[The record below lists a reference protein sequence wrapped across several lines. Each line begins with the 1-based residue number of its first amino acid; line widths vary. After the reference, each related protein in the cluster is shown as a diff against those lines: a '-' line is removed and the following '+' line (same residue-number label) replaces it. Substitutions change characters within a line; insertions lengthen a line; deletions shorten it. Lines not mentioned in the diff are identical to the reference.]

1 MFEFDAIC
9 NYCGKNFGEMK
20 DNAIKL
26 SLHIK
31 DNHEYGRG
39 KLKNI

>member
-1 MFEFDAIC
+1 MSDFDAIC
-9 NYCGKNFGEMK
+9 NYCGINFGEMR

-31 DNHEYGRG
+31 NNHEHRRG
-39 KLKNI
+39 KLKNC